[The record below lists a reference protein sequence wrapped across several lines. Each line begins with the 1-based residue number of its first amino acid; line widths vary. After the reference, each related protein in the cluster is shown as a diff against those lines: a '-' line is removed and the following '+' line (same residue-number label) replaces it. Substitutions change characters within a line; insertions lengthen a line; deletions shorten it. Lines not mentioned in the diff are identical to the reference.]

1 MGKRKWTIVFENS
14 HAKSLSWASSL
25 LWFGDL
31 AHSLR
36 MEKTFL
42 WLSHLLSPI
51 FHSKL
56 TLHCLKVKGLMKN
69 WHLAAVSSERQSIDF
84 QNWTEKW
91 RLSNKHTRR
100 ARNIWTKVTITC
112 HWFPLKGPALLER
125 HCGLETILFE
135 RNIIIELGAKYLA
148 FVSSRS
154 VKMRKT

>member
-1 MGKRKWTIVFENS
+1 MQVCNPQQICHIFWEWKNF
-14 HAKSLSWASSL
+14 
-25 LWFGDL
+25 
-31 AHSLR
+31 LR
-36 MEKTFL
+36 
-42 WLSHLLSPI
+42 LSHLLSSTPI
-51 FHSKL
+51 FQSKL
-56 TLHCLKVKGLMKN
+56 YIVWKWKGWWKIGIWQL
-69 WHLAAVSSERQSIDF
+69 AVSSERQSIDF

-112 HWFPLKGPALLER
+112 HWFPLKWPALLER
-125 HCGLETILFE
+125 HYGLETILFE

>member
-1 MGKRKWTIVFENS
+1 MLKIASVGTFFENG
-14 HAKSLSWASSL
+14 KN
-25 LWFGDL
+25 F
-31 AHSLR
+31 LR
-36 MEKTFL
+36 
-42 WLSHLLSPI
+42 LSHLLSSTPI
-51 FHSKL
+51 FQSKL

-112 HWFPLKGPALLER
+112 HWFPLKWPALLER
-125 HCGLETILFE
+125 HYGLETILFE

-154 VKMRKT
+154 VKMRKLSFA